1 MPVSLSDELGSTRIF
16 STRLRKTMNS
26 GSHPEFIEP
35 KVQEE
40 AHIAATSMSLSGT
53 PLKAAQ
59 EVGTLM
65 VA

>member
-1 MPVSLSDELGSTRIF
+1 
-16 STRLRKTMNS
+16 MNS

>member
-1 MPVSLSDELGSTRIF
+1 MPVSLSVELVAHRIF
-16 STRLRKTMNS
+16 STRLREAMNS

-40 AHIAATSMSLSGT
+40 AHIAATLMSLSGT